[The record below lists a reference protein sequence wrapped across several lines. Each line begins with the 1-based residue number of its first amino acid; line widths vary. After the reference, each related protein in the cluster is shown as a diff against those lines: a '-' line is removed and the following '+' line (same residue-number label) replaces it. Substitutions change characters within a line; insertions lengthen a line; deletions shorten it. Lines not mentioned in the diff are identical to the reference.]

1 MNVLVLGGGP
11 AGMAAAIAA
20 ARGGAA
26 VTLIE
31 RNDRIGKKLLLTGNG
46 KCNFT
51 NLDLRR
57 ENYDSDAPAL
67 LLEVLEQFPPEAV
80 MCFLEELGIPP
91 LTRHGTWIY
100 PHAEQA
106 AAVLNALR
114 TELERL
120 GVKIVTDARIL
131 GIRQNQKGGFAV
143 KTEKAE
149 FRADR
154 VVAALGG
161 AALPRTG
168 SDGSG
173 AELVARLGLKLQPL
187 RPALCPLRS
196 AERENAFFR
205 ASQGVRVPAALSLWV
220 DGKKVA
226 EESGELQLTK
236 EGFSGISVFQL
247 SLPAGRALQHK
258 QKAELMLN
266 FLPDLKADLT
276 FFAKRSVQ
284 SFATTLEAYG
294 NGLVPKNLWLALLRR
309 AGLSAGHV
317 RRTNLRKTELAA
329 IAEQLTAARFPIQGL
344 AAYDKAQVSAGG
356 ISLRELNP
364 NTLGAKRITGL
375 YFAGEI
381 LNVTGPCGGYNLHWC
396 FASGLLAGQSA
407 ANDEVLR

>member
-1 MNVLVLGGGP
+1 MKVLVLGGGP

-20 ARGGAA
+20 ARGGAE
-26 VTLIE
+26 VSLLE

-51 NLDLRR
+51 NLDLRPER
-57 ENYDSDAPAL
+57 YDCDVPSL
-67 LLEVLEQFPPEAV
+67 LSEVLEPFPPETV
-80 MCFLEELGIPP
+80 IRFLEELGVPP

-114 TELERL
+114 AELERR
-120 GVKIVTDARIL
+120 GVKIETDARIL
-131 GIRQNQKGGFAV
+131 GVRHNKKGGFTV
-143 KTEKAE
+143 KTERAE
-149 FRADR
+149 FHADR

-161 AALPRTG
+161 TALPKTG

-173 AELVARLGLKLQPL
+173 AAITALLGLKSLPF

-205 ASQGVRVPAALSLWV
+205 AAQGVRVPAALSLWV
-220 DGKKVA
+220 DGKKTA
-226 EESGELQLTK
+226 EEAGELQLTK

-247 SLPAGRALQHK
+247 SLPAGRALQNK
-258 QKAELMLN
+258 QKAELVLN
-266 FLPDLKADLT
+266 FLPDLKTDFA
-276 FFAKRSVQ
+276 FFAKRGAQ
-284 SFATTLEAYG
+284 PFATTLEAYG

-309 AGLSAGHV
+309 AGLSAGMAPGS
-317 RRTNLRKTELAA
+317 LRKAELAA

-344 AAYDKAQVSAGG
+344 ASYDKAQVSAGG
-356 ISLRELNP
+356 ISLRELDP
-364 NTLGAKRITGL
+364 RTLGAKQIPGL
-375 YFAGEI
+375 YFAGEM

>member
-1 MNVLVLGGGP
+1 M
-11 AGMAAAIAA
+11 
-20 ARGGAA
+20 R
-26 VTLIE
+26 
-31 RNDRIGKKLLLTGNG
+31 
-46 KCNFT
+46 
-51 NLDLRR
+51 
-57 ENYDSDAPAL
+57 
-67 LLEVLEQFPPEAV
+67 
-80 MCFLEELGIPP
+80 FLEELGIPP

-114 TELERL
+114 TELEQL
-120 GVKIVTDARIL
+120 GVKIETDARIL

-168 SDGSG
+168 SDGIG

-196 AERENAFFR
+196 AERENTFFR

-226 EESGELQLTK
+226 EENGELQLTK

-258 QKAELMLN
+258 QRAELMLN
-266 FLPDLKADLT
+266 FLPDLKADLSL
-276 FFAKRSVQ
+276 RSAVC
-284 SFATTLEAYG
+284 S
-294 NGLVPKNLWLALLRR
+294 PLRR
-309 AGLSAGHV
+309 LLKPTETVLCRRISGLLFCG
-317 RRTNLRKTELAA
+317 
-329 IAEQLTAARFPIQGL
+329 
-344 AAYDKAQVSAGG
+344 AQVSLRACRRRAFGKRNSRQSPN
-356 ISLRELNP
+356 SLRQRAFRFRDLRL
-364 NTLGAKRITGL
+364 TIKRR
-375 YFAGEI
+375 FRQAES
-381 LNVTGPCGGYNLHWC
+381 PCGN
-396 FASGLLAGQSA
+396 
-407 ANDEVLR
+407 

>member
-1 MNVLVLGGGP
+1 MKVLVLGGGP
-11 AGMAAAIAA
+11 AGIAAAIAA
-20 ARGGAA
+20 ARRGAA

-51 NLDLRR
+51 NSDLRTER
-57 ENYDSDAPAL
+57 YDCDAPAL
-67 LLEVLEQFPPEAV
+67 MEEVLEQFPPEA
-80 MCFLEELGIPP
+80 MIRFLEELGVPP
-91 LTRHGTWIY
+91 LVRHGTWIY

-114 TELERL
+114 AELERL
-120 GVKIVTDARIL
+120 GVKIETAAPIL
-131 GIRQNQKGGFAV
+131 GVRQNKKGGFTV
-143 KTEKAE
+143 TTERETFSAE
-149 FRADR
+149 R
-154 VVAALGG
+154 VVFALGG
-161 AALPRTG
+161 AALPKTG

-173 AELVARLGLKLQPL
+173 AELAKRLGLKLQSL

-196 AERENAFFR
+196 AELENAFFR

-220 DGKKVA
+220 DGKKTA

-247 SLPAGRALQHK
+247 SLPAGRALQNK
-258 QKAELMLN
+258 QKVELVLN
-266 FLPDLKADLT
+266 FLPDLKADCT
-276 FFAKRSVQ
+276 FFLRRSTQ
-284 SFATTLEAYG
+284 PFATTLEAYG

-309 AGLSAGHV
+309 AGLSAGMSPGSL
-317 RRTNLRKTELAA
+317 RTAELTALT
-329 IAEQLTAARFPIQGL
+329 EQLTAARFPILGL

-356 ISLRELNP
+356 ISLRELSP
-364 NTLGAKRITGL
+364 RTLGAKRIAGL

-396 FASGLLAGQSA
+396 FASGILAGQSA
-407 ANDEVLR
+407 SHDEVLG

>member
-1 MNVLVLGGGP
+1 MSALFACKGNDE
-11 AGMAAAIAA
+11 
-20 ARGGAA
+20 
-26 VTLIE
+26 VTVIE
-31 RNDRIGKKLLLTGNG
+31 HNDKLLKKILSTGNG

-67 LLEVLEQFPPEAV
+67 LSEVLEQFPPEAV
-80 MCFLEELGIPP
+80 MCFLEELGVPP

-131 GIRQNQKGGFAV
+131 GIRQMKKGGFAV
-143 KTEKAE
+143 KTENAE
-149 FRADR
+149 FYADR
-154 VVAALGG
+154 AVLALGG
-161 AALPRTG
+161 AALPKTG

-173 AELVARLGLKLQPL
+173 AELAASLGIKLIPL
-187 RPALCPLRS
+187 CPALCPLRS
-196 AERENAFFR
+196 AERENTFFR

-276 FFAKRSVQ
+276 FFAKRSAQ
-284 SFATTLEAYG
+284 PFATTLEAYG

-309 AGLSAGHV
+309 AGLSAGMSP
-317 RRTNLRKTELAA
+317 TSLRKAELAA

-344 AAYDKAQVSAGG
+344 ASYDKAQVSSGG

-364 NTLGAKRITGL
+364 HTLGAKRMTGL

-407 ANDEVLR
+407 ANDEVL

>member
-1 MNVLVLGGGP
+1 MMNVLVLGGGP

-26 VTLIE
+26 VTLLE

-51 NLDLRR
+51 NLDLRTER
-57 ENYDSDAPAL
+57 YDCDAPAL
-67 LLEVLEQFPPEAV
+67 IEEVLKQFPPEAIIRF
-80 MCFLEELGIPP
+80 MEELGVPP

-120 GVKIVTDARIL
+120 GVKIVTEARIL
-131 GIRQNQKGGFAV
+131 GSRQNQKGGFAV

-196 AERENAFFR
+196 AERENTFFR

-226 EESGELQLTK
+226 EENGELQLTK

-258 QKAELMLN
+258 QRAELMLN

-284 SFATTLEAYG
+284 PFATTLEAYG

-309 AGLSAGHV
+309 AGLSAGMSP
-317 RRTNLRKTELAA
+317 TSLRKTELAA

-364 NTLGAKRITGL
+364 NTLGAKRMTGL

-407 ANDEVLR
+407 ANDEVL